1 MDVNIWRTVIRRM
14 APNATPKIVS
24 MVADHANDVFAQN
37 GIVSMR
43 RQASILAHMCVE
55 TGGFRTLEEN
65 LNYSAPRLMQVWPKR
80 FPTIE
85 IAQQYAHDPKKLANK
100 VYGKRMGNT
109 PGTDDG
115 WVFRGQGLLQVT
127 GRDNV
132 TRLANRLG
140 VTPETAANW
149 LIDPDHALECA
160 AQTYNMLGVG
170 PYADRGDMV
179 GQTKRINGGLN
190 GLNERKSAFNKAMR
204 VLAQYAAPTILGQ
217 HSDVPSSDEEM
228 ENITADK
235 LRANNSR
242 TIKEADSVKKSTV
255 GVVGAATAALST
267 SSDTLSQLQTVSD
280 GINSGRGIIEVL
292 SSNWQVFLVIA
303 SVAAIGYFAWSAW
316 NSANNTI
323 AARVND
329 ARTGANLSR

>member
-1 MDVNIWRTVIRRM
+1 
-14 APNATPKIVS
+14 
-24 MVADHANDVFAQN
+24 
-37 GIVSMR
+37 
-43 RQASILAHMCVE
+43 
-55 TGGFRTLEEN
+55 
-65 LNYSAPRLMQVWPKR
+65 
-80 FPTIE
+80 
-85 IAQQYAHDPKKLANK
+85 
-100 VYGKRMGNT
+100 
-109 PGTDDG
+109 
-115 WVFRGQGLLQVT
+115 
-127 GRDNV
+127 
-132 TRLANRLG
+132 
-140 VTPETAANW
+140 
-149 LIDPDHALECA
+149 
-160 AQTYNMLGVG
+160 
-170 PYADRGDMV
+170 
-179 GQTKRINGGLN
+179 
-190 GLNERKSAFNKAMR
+190 MR

-228 ENITADK
+228 ENITANK